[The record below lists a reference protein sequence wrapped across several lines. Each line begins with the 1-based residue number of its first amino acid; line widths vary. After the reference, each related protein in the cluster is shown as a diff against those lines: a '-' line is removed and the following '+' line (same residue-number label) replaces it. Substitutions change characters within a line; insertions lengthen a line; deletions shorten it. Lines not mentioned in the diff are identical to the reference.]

1 MVGRVL
7 NFSINIP
14 EGELGP
20 PAEIQAI
27 TIDASA
33 DGGVP
38 VFIDGVSGVAVI
50 KSEERIIAPA
60 GGDSS
65 IIIRTDEPPPGK

>member
-1 MVGRVL
+1 ML

-33 DGGVP
+33 DGGVS
-38 VFIDGVSGVAVI
+38 VFIDGV
-50 KSEERIIAPA
+50 
-60 GGDSS
+60 
-65 IIIRTDEPPPGK
+65 

>member
-1 MVGRVL
+1 ML
-7 NFSINIP
+7 NFSINIT

-33 DGGVP
+33 DGGAP
-38 VFIDGVSGVAVI
+38 VFIDGASGVAVI
-50 KSEERIIAPA
+50 KSEVRIIVPT

-65 IIIRTDEPPPGK
+65 IIIRIDEPPPGK